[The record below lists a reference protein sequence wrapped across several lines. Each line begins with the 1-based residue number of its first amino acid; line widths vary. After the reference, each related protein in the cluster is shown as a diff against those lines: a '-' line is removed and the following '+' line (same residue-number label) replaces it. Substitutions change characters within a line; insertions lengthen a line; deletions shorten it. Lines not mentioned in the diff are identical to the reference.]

1 MPHEMMCGKKPND
14 EAVIMTIVHFDT
26 KAISRKAGQS
36 AVACAAYRAGDV
48 LDDVKYGK
56 THDYS
61 KKCGVMSSDI
71 VLPFALKALG
81 VCVDRETLWNL
92 AEAAENRSDSRVA
105 REWLINLPYELSEE
119 ERHTLAINFAQK
131 LCDDMDV
138 IADVCIHRPVMK
150 LPFDPEAKPSSKRL
164 REGEQN
170 PDPRNFH
177 AHILVTTRAP
187 IVGPNKTLA
196 FDPKLKIPFE
206 WSNKKRLAHDLPSSM
221 KEIKRVRE
229 MWVDTANKVL
239 AQYHLPLMD
248 ARSYKDQGLD
258 QQPTIKM
265 GVEATAM
272 ERRGITTELGDINRA
287 IIARNKMVAE
297 KNYQQGVEHE
307 RRTTFLRRGLAWT
320 TEKNTR
326 LPILI
331 GDTKQRADSTQRR
344 ISDTTSG
351 IAWATERCQKI
362 PNGIDT
368 VNNRIKSADDGI
380 NWATDHT
387 ESLPE
392 LIKDTAQL
400 ITNTK
405 PNLEWTAE
413 RTEELHT
420 RRDDTQQR
428 IDKAAQRID
437 DSKWWITQNSERV
450 QASKS
455 ITDGI
460 NSGITE
466 RARPAPSPFDDDYQR
481 AFYERKRRVNRD
493 IANAVSTRD
502 QAKFGDESNHNA
514 LRETL
519 MVMAHRLLTRN
530 NPKFC
535 LRPGHNDHPA
545 DYPDKFDYRQ
555 VESLNRFADALGVDS
570 NPKDFRA
577 EQRRVAD
584 LFTPE
589 VMENH
594 VNAIDIILKKQQER
608 KAYEE
613 ATSGFTQFLER
624 LDKSRATKNDELQK
638 RLGRS
643 DISRMTAATQ
653 TVSSYLTIITDEMNK
668 EETPWQSRELAA
680 KHIKETLKLTAI
692 QFQLSYEGLKTL
704 DSNESA
710 QKHVKVLETS
720 LSDIDTKCNVTFTER
735 DFKRINEDLAVI
747 NKPIEIKSSYNS
759 PSPRF

>member
-1 MPHEMMCGKKPND
+1 
-14 EAVIMTIVHFDT
+14 MTMVHFDT
-26 KAISRKAGQS
+26 KAISRKSGQS

-48 LDDVKYGK
+48 LDDVRYGK

-61 KKCGVMSSDI
+61 KKRGVMSSDI
-71 VLPFALKALG
+71 VLPSSLKALG
-81 VCVDRETLWNL
+81 VSVDRETLWNL

-119 ERHTLAINFAQK
+119 ERHTLAITFAQK
-131 LCDDMDV
+131 LADDMDV

-150 LPFDPEAKPSSKRL
+150 LPFDPEAKPSSTRL

-187 IVGPNKTLA
+187 IAGPNKTLA

-221 KEIKRVRE
+221 KEIKRIRE
-229 MWVDTANKVL
+229 MWVDTANVVL
-239 AQYHLPLMD
+239 AKKQLPLMD
-248 ARSYKDQGLD
+248 ARSYKDQGRD

-265 GVEATAM
+265 GVAATAM
-272 ERRGITTELGDINRA
+272 ERRGITTEKGDINRE
-287 IIARNKMVAE
+287 IIARNQAVTE
-297 KNYQQGVEHE
+297 QTSQQGVEHE
-307 RRTTFLRRGLAWT
+307 RRVSALRKGLAWT
-320 TEKNTR
+320 TEHNAR
-326 LPILI
+326 LPELL
-331 GDTKQRADSTQRR
+331 GSAAQRIDDSERCLNSAEQGLREAEPEINWSSEDGARATNRTYRAKRR
-344 ISDTTSG
+344 IEAANDG
-351 IAWATERCQKI
+351 AATAGQY
-362 PNGIDT
+362 
-368 VNNRIKSADDGI
+368 A
-380 NWATDHT
+380 

-392 LIKDTAQL
+392 LIKDTEQL
-400 ITNTK
+400 IANTK

-428 IDKAAQRID
+428 ID
-437 DSKWWITQNSERV
+437 DSKRWITQNSERV

-466 RARPAPSPFDDDYQR
+466 RARPAPSPFDDNYQR

-493 IANAVSTRD
+493 IANTISTRD

-514 LRETL
+514 LRKTL

-530 NPKFC
+530 QTNFC

-624 LDKSRATKNDELQK
+624 LDKTRATKNDELQK

-653 TVSSYLTIITDEMNK
+653 TAHSYLTIITDEMNK

-710 QKHVKVLETS
+710 QKHVKALETS

-735 DFKRINEDLAVI
+735 DFKRIRDGLTVL
-747 NKPIEIKSSYNS
+747 NKPIEIEIKSSYNS

>member
-1 MPHEMMCGKKPND
+1 
-14 EAVIMTIVHFDT
+14 MTMVHFDT

-48 LDDVKYGK
+48 LDDVRYGK

-61 KKCGVMSSDI
+61 KKRGVMSSDI
-71 VLPFALKALG
+71 VLPSSLKALG
-81 VCVDRETLWNL
+81 VSVDRETLWNL

-119 ERHTLAINFAQK
+119 ERHTLAITFAQK
-131 LCDDMDV
+131 LADDMDV

-150 LPFDPEAKPSSKRL
+150 LPFDPEAKPSSTRL

-187 IVGPNKTLA
+187 IAGPNKTLA

-221 KEIKRVRE
+221 KEIKRIRE
-229 MWVDTANKVL
+229 MWVDTANVVL
-239 AQYHLPLMD
+239 AKKQLPLMD
-248 ARSYKDQGLD
+248 ARSYKDQGRD

-265 GVEATAM
+265 GVAATAM
-272 ERRGITTELGDINRA
+272 ERRGITTEKGDINRE
-287 IIARNKMVAE
+287 IIARNQAVTE
-297 KNYQQGVEHE
+297 QTSQQGVEHE
-307 RRTTFLRRGLAWT
+307 RRVSALRKGLAWT
-320 TEKNTR
+320 TEHNAR
-326 LPILI
+326 LPELL
-331 GDTKQRADSTQRR
+331 GSAAQRIDDSERSLNSAEQGLREAEPEINWSSEDGARATNRTYRAKRR
-344 ISDTTSG
+344 IEAANDG
-351 IAWATERCQKI
+351 AATAGQY
-362 PNGIDT
+362 
-368 VNNRIKSADDGI
+368 A
-380 NWATDHT
+380 

-392 LIKDTAQL
+392 LIKDTEQL
-400 ITNTK
+400 IANTK

-437 DSKWWITQNSERV
+437 DSKRWVTQNSERV

-493 IANAVSTRD
+493 IANTISTRD

-514 LRETL
+514 LRKTL

-530 NPKFC
+530 QTNFC

-624 LDKSRATKNDELQK
+624 LDKTRATKNDELQK

-653 TVSSYLTIITDEMNK
+653 TAHSYLTIITDEMNK

-710 QKHVKVLETS
+710 QKHVKALETS

-735 DFKRINEDLAVI
+735 DFKRIRDGLTVL
-747 NKPIEIKSSYNS
+747 NKPIEIEIKSSYNS